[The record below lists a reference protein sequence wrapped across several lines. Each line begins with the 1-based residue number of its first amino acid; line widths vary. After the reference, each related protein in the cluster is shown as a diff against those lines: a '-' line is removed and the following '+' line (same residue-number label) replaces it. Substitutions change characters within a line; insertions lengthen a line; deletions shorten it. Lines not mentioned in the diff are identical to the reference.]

1 MPQTRATKA
10 IDADGTS
17 PMMRA
22 IAFEPQTGACA
33 LASTVPPVAELGG
46 AYEG

>member
-1 MPQTRATKA
+1 
-10 IDADGTS
+10 
-17 PMMRA
+17 MMQA
-22 IAFEPQTGACA
+22 IAFGQQTGVCA